1 MEFAEQIMLDLINQ
15 GYSGNDLREH
25 FKEEVS
31 QIRPAMEAILAEAK
45 LVAVS
50 ESGYASYGMFSM
62 KWRNDGRNRKRLDN
76 SR

>member
-15 GYSGNDLREH
+15 GYSGNDLRGH

-45 LVAVS
+45 RVAVS
-50 ESGYASYGMFSM
+50 ESRYASHGDVLDGVEES
-62 KWRNDGRNRKRLDN
+62 WRK
-76 SR
+76 

>member
-45 LVAVS
+45 RVAVS
-50 ESGYASYGMFSM
+50 ESGYASYGDVLDGVEES
-62 KWRNDGRNRKRLDN
+62 WRK
-76 SR
+76 